1 MAQRLLFLLP
11 TLPLLFLATCGG
23 ENASPPRVEGKKVL
37 MIIAPKNFRDEEL
50 LEPKGVLTQAGAVVE
65 VASTSLDTAVGML
78 GAEVGVDLLV
88 DSVRVA
94 DYDAVVFVGGMGAS
108 QYWES
113 TKAHS
118 IAQEASQT
126 GKVLGA
132 ICIAPVTLANAGLLR
147 EKKATVWAS
156 EKERIEAKGA
166 KYTGSSVQ
174 VDGRIITADGPKAAR
189 EFGQTILKALSQ

>member
-1 MAQRLLFLLP
+1 MVQRLLFLLP

-65 VASTSLDTAVGML
+65 MASTSLDTAVGML
-78 GAEVGVDLLV
+78 GMKVGVDLLV
-88 DSVRVA
+88 DSVKVA
-94 DYDAVVFVGGMGAS
+94 DYDAVIFVGGVGAS
-108 QYWES
+108 QYWDDPR
-113 TKAHS
+113 AHS
-118 IAQEASQT
+118 IAQEAYQR

-132 ICIAPVTLANAGLLR
+132 ICIAPVTLAQAGLLKG
-147 EKKATVWAS
+147 KKATVWAS
-156 EKERIEAKGA
+156 EKERIEAKGV

-174 VDGRIITADGPKAAR
+174 VDGRIITANGPTSAR
-189 EFGQTILKALSQ
+189 EFGETILKALSQ